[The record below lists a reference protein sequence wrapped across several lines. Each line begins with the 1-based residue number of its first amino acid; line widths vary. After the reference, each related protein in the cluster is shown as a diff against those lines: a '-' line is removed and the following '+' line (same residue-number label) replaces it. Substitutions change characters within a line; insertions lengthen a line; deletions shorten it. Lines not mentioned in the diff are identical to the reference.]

1 VKTAQL
7 RGIPFT
13 VDSVLAIL
21 GSSLKSL
28 SSRIAIESGST
39 LSHIASSKASEM
51 SLGPVSLVVKDLDS
65 VLDFYVKGL
74 GLNMKTLDSERVEL
88 RASEQSS
95 EPLLILRHRAKIQPA
110 PMDAAGLY
118 HYALLLPNRSSL
130 AAAYM
135 SLGKAGVMFDG
146 HADHLVS
153 EALYLTDPEG
163 NGIEIYADKP
173 RNEWKYDED
182 GKVQMG
188 TEPLDID
195 SLLRELDRTSQEHL
209 KAIPEG
215 TRVGHIH
222 LKVTDLGRSI
232 AFYQAILG
240 LDLMSYWES
249 AAFLS
254 VGGYHH
260 HLGMNTWESLR
271 GPTRFKGWSGLEYF
285 AMKLPKSMVSEMT
298 ARLNESQFMF
308 DVESGKLSVSDPDG
322 IELLIE
328 PV

>member
-1 VKTAQL
+1 
-7 RGIPFT
+7 
-13 VDSVLAIL
+13 
-21 GSSLKSL
+21 
-28 SSRIAIESGST
+28 
-39 LSHIASSKASEM
+39 LSHTASSTSPEI
-51 SLGPVSLVVKDLDS
+51 SLGPISLVVKDLDS
-65 VLDFYVKGL
+65 ALDFYVKDL
-74 GLNMKTLDSERVEL
+74 GFTMKVLDAERVEL
-88 RASEQSS
+88 RTSEQSS
-95 EPLLILRHRAKIQPA
+95 ESLLILRHSQKIQTA

-130 AAAYM
+130 AATYV
-135 SLGKAGVMFDG
+135 SLGEAGVMFDG
-146 HADHLVS
+146 QADHLVS

-163 NGIEIYADKP
+163 NGIEIYADRP

-195 SLLRELDRTSQEHL
+195 SLLRELDRTSQERL

-222 LKVTDLGRSI
+222 LKVTELGRSI
-232 AFYQAILG
+232 AFYQGILG

-260 HLGMNTWESLR
+260 HLGMNTWESLG
-271 GPTRFKGWSGLEYF
+271 GPARSEGWSGLEYF
-285 AMKLPKSMVSEMT
+285 AMKLPENMVSEVT
-298 ARLNESQFMF
+298 ARLSESQFVHG
-308 DVESGKLSVSDPDG
+308 VESGKLFVSDPDE

-328 PV
+328 PI